1 MNSRLM
7 KIAIR
12 VGASLAACGLFALS
26 STAVADKRQVTYCM
40 KHPKKPGCD
49 VLLRNYPHFMRQR
62 ER

>member
-26 STAVADKRQVTYCM
+26 STAVAAKGQVRYCM
-40 KHPKKPGCD
+40 KHPTEPGCD
-49 VLLRNYPHFMRQR
+49 VLLRNYPHFRRPRQR
-62 ER
+62 